1 MLRIKVTLPR
11 KGKGQNILSDIQK
24 PAPLI
29 SDFLLHPINLTLVN
43 IGVIKNSIFK
53 RRFLFD
59 SASAIINNDSLFLRL
74 YIVNALKEIYYV
86 QASRHKNSKSFLTHH
101 IILASAQLLTL
112 EIFFFLMNV

>member
-43 IGVIKNSIFK
+43 IEVIKNSIFK

-59 SASAIINNDSLFLRL
+59 SASAIIKNDSLFLRL